1 MTYSPNLSVAAPC
14 GVPSKKTL
22 TPANGSPVAAS
33 STFPDILPV
42 FGKASEKE
50 KVRTTILA
58 KIVRII
64 ISLIKY
70 LFDSIAS
77 IIEGKN

>member
-33 STFPDILPV
+33 FTFPDILPV

-58 KIVRII
+58 KIVRMM
-64 ISLIKY
+64 IS
-70 LFDSIAS
+70 
-77 IIEGKN
+77 

>member
-1 MTYSPNLSVAAPC
+1 
-14 GVPSKKTL
+14 
-22 TPANGSPVAAS
+22 VAAS